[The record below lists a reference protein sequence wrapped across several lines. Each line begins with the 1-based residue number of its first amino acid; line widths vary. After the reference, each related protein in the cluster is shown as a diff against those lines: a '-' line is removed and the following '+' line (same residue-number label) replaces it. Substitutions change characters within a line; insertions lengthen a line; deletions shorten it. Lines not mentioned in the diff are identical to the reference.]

1 MIYVK
6 VGWGVHD
13 FSIKSRKND
22 NLTVLLLQTPLPMGF
37 SLVTFYVQK
46 TSWNI
51 NFFILHIAP
60 STSFLIHV
68 YQ

>member
-6 VGWGVHD
+6 VGWGVHN

-60 STSFLIHV
+60 IHLS
-68 YQ
+68 